1 MTDRELLLAYL
12 GVTLNL
18 SPDSI
23 AESLYKKSD
32 DGTPTDEIQEGA
44 LEALKSLDKERITK
58 IKPDT
63 KTFFDNGYKKA
74 QVEISEKYEKMIR
87 EKTGVDDN
95 DLKGEELLLA
105 GLEKVAKPKLE
116 DDKVK
121 LHPLF
126 ISREKELLKLAEDLK
141 AEGVNA
147 LEDFKSQQKAQE
159 ARNRAKERA
168 WSIVE
173 GMTPIMPKDPE
184 IARVRKEDYL
194 REFDAYDIEE
204 PEKDVFIPIQGG
216 KRVEN
221 EQFHA
226 VDFDALAR
234 EKARK
239 RFEFPVQE
247 PKGNGGN
254 QNQPGQQRTAP
265 VGKWASKT
273 EFEDAYFKETDRE
286 VKSKMAEEYYGSNL
300 K

>member
-32 DGTPTDEIQEGA
+32 DGTQTDEIQEGA

-147 LEDFKSQQKAQE
+147 LEEFKSQQVKAQRIQL
-159 ARNRAKERA
+159 AQGKAKDILLSMKPVLEEDQRIA
-168 WSIVE
+168 DRRIKNFLNEFSNLEYEDVNGE
-173 GMTPIMPKDPE
+173 LVPIKD
-184 IARVRKEDYL
+184 
-194 REFDAYDIEE
+194 
-204 PEKDVFIPIQGG
+204 G
-216 KRVEN
+216 KRLEN
-221 EQFHA
+221 DQFHP
-226 VDFDALAR
+226 VSFDKLVKDLA
-234 EKARK
+234 ADN
-239 RFEFPVQE
+239 FLFQVQD

-265 VGKWASKT
+265 VGKWANQKD
-273 EFEDAYFKETDRE
+273 FEDAYFKETDRE

>member
-32 DGTPTDEIQEGA
+32 DGTQTDEIQEGA

-147 LEDFKSQQKAQE
+147 LEEFKSQQVKAQRIQL
-159 ARNRAKERA
+159 AQGKAKDILLSMKPVLEEDQRIA
-168 WSIVE
+168 DRRIKNFLNEFSNLEYEDVNGE
-173 GMTPIMPKDPE
+173 LVPIKD
-184 IARVRKEDYL
+184 
-194 REFDAYDIEE
+194 
-204 PEKDVFIPIQGG
+204 G
-216 KRVEN
+216 KRLEN
-221 EQFHA
+221 DQFHP
-226 VDFDALAR
+226 VSFDKLVKDLA
-234 EKARK
+234 ADN
-239 RFEFPVQE
+239 FLFQVQD